1 MNVAG
6 LADHCCESLSKLTA
20 LSDFARRAAM
30 LLGMHPP
37 VTLASARKSS
47 DVNMGVQ
54 LQRRPY
60 SCWQKTSCKRCTF
73 ALRAAAVGAEDSAK
87 PRFHLATHDNV
98 DIDSV
103 YKLAD
108 SDLQRYRDN
117 GFIKLRNVF
126 TDSTLQHFAPD
137 MSLEVK
143 AADKTS
149 LQQDPDY
156 QQAFTQVL
164 NMRKKSKQV
173 SEFVMGHRL
182 ARIAAELMGV
192 EGVRVYADQAL
203 YKEPHGGYTPWHCD
217 AFYWPLATD
226 KAITAWV
233 PLQATPQEM
242 GPMQFAVGS
251 HKVDLGRHLDISRES
266 HKLIDAKVQQ
276 GGFEVVKEAF
286 DLGEVS
292 FHSSFNFHKTNG
304 NQTDKPREVFTI
316 IFMDQNMTLAEPKN
330 EYQHRD
336 RNAYFPDLF
345 PGQLC
350 DSESNPVVW
359 SHESSA

>member
-164 NMRKKSKQV
+164 V
-173 SEFVMGHRL
+173 SQ
-182 ARIAAELMGV
+182 
-192 EGVRVYADQAL
+192 AD
-203 YKEPHGGYTPWHCD
+203 
-217 AFYWPLATD
+217 
-226 KAITAWV
+226 V
-233 PLQATPQEM
+233 
-242 GPMQFAVGS
+242 
-251 HKVDLGRHLDISRES
+251 
-266 HKLIDAKVQQ
+266 
-276 GGFEVVKEAF
+276 
-286 DLGEVS
+286 
-292 FHSSFNFHKTNG
+292 
-304 NQTDKPREVFTI
+304 
-316 IFMDQNMTLAEPKN
+316 
-330 EYQHRD
+330 
-336 RNAYFPDLF
+336 
-345 PGQLC
+345 
-350 DSESNPVVW
+350 
-359 SHESSA
+359 